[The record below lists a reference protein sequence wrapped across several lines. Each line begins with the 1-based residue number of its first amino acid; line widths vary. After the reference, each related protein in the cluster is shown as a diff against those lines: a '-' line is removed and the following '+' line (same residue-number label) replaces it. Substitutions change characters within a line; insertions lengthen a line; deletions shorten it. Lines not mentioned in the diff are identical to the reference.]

1 MTHTE
6 FIEKEYNRFFENIQY
21 HDYTNNKQIVTF
33 MNWCFDN
40 NLLDNL
46 TEKDLYNFYG
56 ESDFLNLP
64 LLKNH
69 SITVVIEM
77 WLNSCKIGVSP
88 TEDFTD
94 MKNCS
99 VLIFLPC
106 TEEEEQEF
114 YKTINQMIKEK

>member
-21 HDYTNNKQIVTF
+21 HDYTSNKQIVTF

-40 NLLDNL
+40 ELLDNL
-46 TEKDLYNFYG
+46 TEKDLYDFYG

-69 SITVVIEM
+69 GITVAIEM
-77 WLNSCKIGVSP
+77 WLNSCKISVSS

-94 MKNCS
+94 MKNCPVS
-99 VLIFLPC
+99 IFLPC